1 VGDPAQL
8 PPIGPGLVLHALAGL
23 TSVHQ
28 TELKTVLRQST
39 ESGIPQIAAAIR
51 VHSKPAW
58 MNSVTQLQSGVSFI
72 QCEQSRIADTIQDL
86 YTRLGGT
93 GSDYSVQV
101 LSITN
106 KGTAGVRDLNRRF
119 HDVLQSNAEAVQ
131 LFDPEQGVS
140 PATTLDGVP
149 FAVGDLVM
157 FTENDYKLNLRNGSL
172 GKISRRLVVAGPDE
186 PCCVVE
192 FDGIPVEL
200 SSRQMDKLVHSYA
213 ISVHKAQ
220 GNEFRRVIVAVK
232 QSRLLDQA
240 LLYTAVTRGVQQV
253 VLVGDESMALSA
265 ISAPASSHRRHTGL
279 SDLIAERLA

>member
-1 VGDPAQL
+1 MG
-8 PPIGPGLVLHALAGL
+8 
-23 TSVHQ
+23 
-28 TELKTVLRQST
+28 
-39 ESGIPQIAAAIR
+39 
-51 VHSKPAW
+51 
-58 MNSVTQLQSGVSFI
+58 
-72 QCEQSRIADTIQDL
+72 
-86 YTRLGGT
+86 LGGT

-106 KGTAGVRDLNRRF
+106 GGTAGVRDLNRRF
-119 HDVLQSNAEAVQ
+119 HNLLQSNADVVE
-131 LFDPEQGVS
+131 LFDADQGVS

-157 FTENDYKLNLRNGSL
+157 FTENDYKLDLRNGSL
-172 GKISRRLVVAGPDE
+172 GRILRRLVVAGPDD
-186 PCCVVE
+186 PCCIAE

-200 SSRQMDKLVHSYA
+200 NSRQMNMLVHSYA

-253 VLVGDESMALSA
+253 VLVGDESVALSA
-265 ISAPASSHRRHTGL
+265 ISEPASSHRRHTGL
-279 SDLIAERLA
+279 SELIAQRLA